1 MKKLGNDYSQLTG
14 HYFLSGD
21 LKSDINS
28 ENLQKVKNMEE
39 QNQINYVS
47 RIMEKDKDCKSYNDK
62 QLYPCNSTVIV
73 LPYDKNPYR
82 QPLRE
87 TSSGLLIGD
96 FESTATYKSKETGEE
111 ESSKRGIWCC
121 KVIAVGPNCK
131 NVNVDDDVYV
141 NFLIAVPVPF
151 GNKGYYALSEQ
162 NIICAI
168 R

>member
-1 MKKLGNDYSQLTG
+1 MNRTDYVRLSLELHLFFDRIMKEHSF
-14 HYFLSGD
+14 FL
-21 LKSDINS
+21 KTAF
-28 ENLQKVKNMEE
+28 
-39 QNQINYVS
+39 
-47 RIMEKDKDCKSYNDK
+47 MEKDKDCKSYNDK